1 MNNFKKIMDF
11 LSNLQQNNTREWFNN
26 HKEEFEQSRDDFLDF
41 VGYLI
46 TEIESFDKD
55 IIGVE
60 PKKSMY
66 RIYRDVRF
74 SKDKTPYK
82 THFGAYI
89 CKDGRSSGNPGYY
102 VHIEPGGNSI
112 IGGGLYHPMPEVLS
126 KIRQEIDYNGDKLI
140 GLFEKD
146 SFKKRMSLYQGD
158 KLKRKPKGY
167 EEDNPHIELLKMKSF
182 LVMEEMSD
190 KDILTRDYPVK
201 VISGFREML
210 PFIGFLNEG
219 LA

>member
-1 MNNFKKIMDF
+1 MDF
-11 LSNLQQNNTREWFNN
+11 LSNLKKKNSREWFND
-26 HKEEFEQSRDDFLDF
+26 HKEDFEQNRDAFLDF
-41 VGYLI
+41 VANLI
-46 TEIESFDKD
+46 TEIEAFDKD

-89 CKDGRSSGNPGYY
+89 CKGGRSSGNPGYY

-112 IGGGLYHPMPEVLS
+112 IGGGLYHPMPDVLA
-126 KIRQEIDYNGDKLI
+126 KIRQEIDYNGDKLVS
-140 GLFEKD
+140 LFKNK
-146 SFKKRMSLYQGD
+146 SFNQRMSLYQGD

-167 EEDNPHIELLKMKSF
+167 DEDNLHIELLKLKSF
-182 LVMEEMSD
+182 LVVEEMSD
-190 KDILTRDYPVK
+190 EDILNSDYPEK
-201 VISGFREML
+201 VIAGFKEML
-210 PFIGFLNEG
+210 PFISFLNEG
-219 LA
+219 LS